1 LFGGGAIPN
10 FLVTVF
16 AKSEK
21 DNLSRADQTE
31 LITLGKRLLAHYGDR
46 S

>member
-1 LFGGGAIPN
+1 MPI

-21 DNLSRADQTE
+21 DNLSKAEQAAAVE
-31 LITLGKRLLAHYGDR
+31 LSKALIAHYGDR
-46 S
+46 